1 MISASL
7 RWPMFPP
14 GCWLPS
20 PGGTASGACL
30 WHLMAKH
37 SSTGQAQKHRTNP
50 LQASVIFILL
60 IHMEYCIT
68 TYHYVSL
75 YYPLHYTTIM
85 YSIWRVPRKNALF
98 SLLFSTVLVSRLKF
112 KLSLEWEPWAVPLL
126 GDGNFVAVPV
136 WASWLF
142 LWFLWFRW
150 SRPLPDQPHG
160 ESEISTEGSNFHPS
174 LGTPNWKLKLQIR
187 NLETRMPL
195 QLL

>member
-1 MISASL
+1 MASPFSWCRAPHCRNGFVAVVEVKCTDCKTWCFWSDFSMIFPFFPILNFA
-7 RWPMFPP
+7 PNDICIATMAYVPP

-50 LQASVIFILL
+50 LQASVIFILF

-85 YSIWRVPRKNALF
+85 YSI
-98 SLLFSTVLVSRLKF
+98 
-112 KLSLEWEPWAVPLL
+112 
-126 GDGNFVAVPV
+126 
-136 WASWLF
+136 
-142 LWFLWFRW
+142 
-150 SRPLPDQPHG
+150 
-160 ESEISTEGSNFHPS
+160 
-174 LGTPNWKLKLQIR
+174 
-187 NLETRMPL
+187 
-195 QLL
+195 